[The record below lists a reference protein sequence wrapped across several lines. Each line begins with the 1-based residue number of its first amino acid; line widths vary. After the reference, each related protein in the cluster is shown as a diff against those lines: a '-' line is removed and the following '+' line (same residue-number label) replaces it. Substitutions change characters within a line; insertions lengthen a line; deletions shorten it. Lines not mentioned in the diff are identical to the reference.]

1 MENLFSYVKMGKE
14 VSTFGDLVIEKSKFY
29 RNENPYLF

>member
-14 VSTFGDLVIEKSKFY
+14 VLTFGDLVIEKNKFY
-29 RNENPYLF
+29 RNKNPYLF